1 VSKGSLF
8 LIPVPIH
15 KEDEFNN
22 ELVAPIIADTINK
35 LNYFVVENIR
45 TSRRFIKKLN
55 PSFDIDNTTFEVLNK
70 RTEIKT
76 IENFIKTLKSGQ
88 SIGLMSEAGCPGIA
102 DPGSEICKLAHQN
115 NIIVKPL
122 VGPSSIILALMA
134 SGLNG
139 QSFSFHGYLPISKE
153 ERIKKIKILNKK
165 KGAHIFIETPYRN
178 NQLLNDL
185 IKNIQPPT
193 KKITIAT
200 NLTGKDEKIITK
212 TVNEI
217 KGLELDLNKNPTI
230 FIFE

>member
-1 VSKGSLF
+1 MAKGSIF

-15 KEDEFNN
+15 SEDEFDKQ
-22 ELVAPIIADTINK
+22 LIPPIVVNTINK

-45 TSRRFIKKLN
+45 TSRRFIKKIN
-55 PSFDIDNTTFEVLNK
+55 PSFDIDNTNFEVLNK
-70 RTEIKT
+70 RTEAKT
-76 IENFIKTLKSGQ
+76 IENIVKKLNLGQ

-115 NIIVKPL
+115 NITVKPL
-122 VGPSSIILALMA
+122 IGPSSIILALMA

-139 QSFSFHGYLPISKE
+139 QSFSFHGYLPINKE

-185 IKNIQPPT
+185 IQNIQPLT
-193 KKITIAT
+193 KNITIAT
-200 NLTGKDEKIITK
+200 NLTGEDEKIITK
-212 TVNEI
+212 TVEEI
-217 KGLELDLNKNPTI
+217 KKLNLDLNKKPTI

>member
-1 VSKGSLF
+1 VGKGTIF
-8 LIPVPIH
+8 LIPLPINS
-15 KEDEFNN
+15 DEEFDKQ
-22 ELVAPIIADTINK
+22 LTPPIILSTVNK

-45 TSRRFIKKLN
+45 TARRFIKKIN
-55 PSFDIDNTTFEVLNK
+55 PSFDINNSVFEVLNK
-70 RTEIKT
+70 RTEPKT
-76 IENFIKTLKSGQ
+76 IVNIIKTLKSGQ

-115 NIIVKPL
+115 DIVIKPL
-122 VGPSSIILALMA
+122 IGPSSIILALMA

-139 QSFSFHGYLPISKE
+139 QIFSFHGYLPINKE
-153 ERIKKIKILNKK
+153 DRIQKIKILNKK

-185 IKNIQPPT
+185 LKNIKPLT

-200 NLTGKDEKIITK
+200 NLTAKNEKIITK

-217 KGLELDLNKNPTI
+217 KKLDLDLNKKPTI